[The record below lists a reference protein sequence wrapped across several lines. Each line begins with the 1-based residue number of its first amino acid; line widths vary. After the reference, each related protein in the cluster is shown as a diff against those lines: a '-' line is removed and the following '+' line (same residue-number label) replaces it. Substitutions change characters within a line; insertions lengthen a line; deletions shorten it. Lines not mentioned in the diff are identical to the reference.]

1 MNQILTIGGS
11 DSSGGAGVLADK
23 ETLDSLG
30 AHTFCVITAITAQSK
45 ERFHH
50 SLVIPKKTLEAQL
63 ESIDLPKIGAIKIG
77 MLPDSH
83 TIEVVRRFLLKAGPV
98 KSVLD
103 PVFTSSSGG
112 NLITEEGISSIRS
125 RLLPLASIITP
136 NINEAECLTK
146 IVASCKQGIVK
157 QAEECIELGASA
169 ALVKGGHLQIDSCP
183 DALSQKNEKVFL
195 FDRKR
200 IPGGTEVRGTGC
212 RLASAISY
220 FLASGNSVTKA
231 VENASQYLESFLKS
245 KIISP
250 QKFLGH

>member
-1 MNQILTIGGS
+1 MNQVLTIGGS

-23 ETLDSLG
+23 ETLDSLS

-77 MLPDSH
+77 MLPDLHS
-83 TIEVVRRFLLKAGPV
+83 IDVVRRFLLKAGPV

-112 NLITEEGISSIRS
+112 KLVTEEGISSIRS
-125 RLLPLASIITP
+125 SLLPLASIITP
-136 NINEAECLTK
+136 NVNEAERLTK
-146 IVASCKQGIVK
+146 IVASTKQGLIK
-157 QAEECIELGASA
+157 QAERCIELGASA
-169 ALVKGGHLQIDSCP
+169 ALVKGGHLQINSCP
-183 DALSQKNEKVFL
+183 DALAQKDEKVFL

-200 IPGGTEVRGTGC
+200 ITGGTEVRGTGC

-220 FLASGNSVTKA
+220 YLASGNRVVDA
-231 VENASQYLESFLKS
+231 VEKASQFLEGFLKS
-245 KIISP
+245 KVISP
-250 QKFLGH
+250 